1 MFRPIGKHQV
11 SKYVDKKNL
20 GIVRRVMYQN
30 IPLCWTKL
38 QLFCAGGG
46 GGGWGDTLRSQ
57 GLGFSTTDV
66 AANSIRFRLWDCIGG
81 YHAVPF

>member
-1 MFRPIGKHQV
+1 MLSVAERAMH
-11 SKYVDKKNL
+11 
-20 GIVRRVMYQN
+20 QN
-30 IPLCWTKL
+30 IPHCQRNP

-46 GGGWGDTLRSQ
+46 EGRDTLRSQ

-81 YHAVPF
+81 YDAVPF